1 MAHPG
6 PKPEQDKLS
15 CSICLDLM
23 KDPATIPC
31 GHSYCLTC
39 IGRYW
44 DEAEESPSC
53 PQCRQ
58 SFSPRPPLVR
68 SSVLAELVEEKRKRK
83 RKSGP
88 RAAPDE
94 PSEDLSCDFC
104 SEEKQK
110 AVKSCLQCLVSL
122 CEQHLQP
129 HFSIPALKRHKLV
142 EPSRQ
147 LEDTVCPLHSEVMK
161 IFCRTDQSC
170 ICYLCLMDEH
180 KGHQTISVATEM
192 SNKEK
197 ELAARRQDVQR
208 RIQGR
213 EQEVEKLQQVEQ
225 DIHQSAD
232 EALRNAEKIFT
243 AVKQQIRSRQE
254 SEVNKVKELLEALE
268 EEIRDLRRRA
278 AMLEEL
284 QPTSDHICFLQNYGS
299 LARLGEASDPTRIDV
314 QPESFRRD
322 AEEKVSEL
330 SDKLEELLTED
341 WSPVPPTGTD
351 VEVLVPQAEPQT
363 REEFLQY
370 ACPLTLDPRTV
381 HKWVKVENY
390 SRAQYYYPKYESVD
404 HPDKFLRWPQ
414 ILCREALTGRCYW
427 EVEWKTLYGYS
438 EVFIAVSYKDIS
450 QKGDESAF
458 GNNKKSWA
466 LQCCCQGYEIRHNW
480 IRTPVSGPLSSRIG
494 VYLDHSAGVLS
505 FYSVSDNSMSLL
517 HRVQTTFTRP
527 LCPGFGVYYAGTW
540 AEICDLAAKPTTSDD
555 TLFD

>member
-1 MAHPG
+1 MAQ
-6 PKPEQDKLS
+6 PEVKLQQDKLS

-31 GHSYCLTC
+31 GHSYCLAC

-44 DEAEESPSC
+44 DAAEESQSC

-58 SFSPRPPLVR
+58 RFSPRPVLVR
-68 SSVLAELVEEKRKRK
+68 SSVLAELVEEKRK
-83 RKSGP
+83 SGP
-88 RAAPDE
+88 QAAPDE
-94 PSEDLSCDFC
+94 PNQDVLCDFC
-104 SEEKQK
+104 SEEEQK
-110 AVKSCLQCLVSL
+110 AVKSCLQCLVSF

-129 HFSIPALKRHKLV
+129 HFSISALKKHKLV

-147 LEDTVCPLHSEVMK
+147 LEDSVCPLHSEVMK

-180 KGHQTISVATEM
+180 KGHQTLSAAAAM
-192 SNKEK
+192 SNKQK

-213 EQEVEKLQQVEQ
+213 EQEVEKLQQVEK
-225 DIHQSAD
+225 DIHRSAD

-254 SEVNKVKELLEALE
+254 SEVNKVKELQEALE

-278 AMLEEL
+278 AMVEEL
-284 QPTSDHICFLQNYGS
+284 QQTSDHIRFLQNYGS
-299 LARLGEASDPTRIDV
+299 LDRLGEASDPTRIDG

-322 AEEKVSEL
+322 AEGTVSEL
-330 SDKLEELLTED
+330 RDKLEELLTED

-351 VEVLVPQAEPQT
+351 VKVLVPQAEPQT

-370 ACPLTLDPRTV
+370 ACPLTLDLRTA
-381 HKWVKVENY
+381 HKWVSYKCPRKAYFYIINDV
-390 SRAQYYYPKYESVD
+390 PVD
-404 HPDKFLRWPQ
+404 HPDKFSCWPQ
-414 ILCREALTGRCYW
+414 ILCCESLTGRCYW
-427 EVEWKTLYGYS
+427 EVEWEMLYSSWDG
-438 EVFIAVSYKDIS
+438 FLAVSYKDIS
-450 QKGDESAF
+450 RKGEESAF

-466 LQCCCQGYEIRHNW
+466 LQCYDKSYEIRHNS
-480 IRTPVSGPLSSRIG
+480 IRTPVSGPISSRIG

-505 FYSVSDNSMSLL
+505 FYSVSDNNMSLL

-527 LCPGFGVYYAGTW
+527 LCPGFGLYRGASVQ
-540 AEICDLAAKPTTSDD
+540 ICDLWSV
-555 TLFD
+555 